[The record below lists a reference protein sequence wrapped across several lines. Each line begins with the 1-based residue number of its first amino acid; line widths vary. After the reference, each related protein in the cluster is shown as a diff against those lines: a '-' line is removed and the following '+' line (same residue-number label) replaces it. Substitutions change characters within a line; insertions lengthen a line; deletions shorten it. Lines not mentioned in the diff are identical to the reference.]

1 MSIFGSSHFGM
12 PRLKPLSSKRTHIV
26 SVLDIGSTKVV
37 CMIGRLTPRAESEIL
52 PGRTHNIEVIGI
64 GHQRSRGVKTGVIAD
79 LEVAESVVR
88 LAVDAAERMAGL
100 TVDSLIVN
108 VSAGRLQSDIYT
120 ATIDLGGQEVD
131 AADLRKVLTA
141 AGHQSLRRQDRAILH
156 SLPTGFSLDGER
168 GIRDPL
174 SMYGDVLGVDMHV
187 LTAERPALKNL
198 ELCVNRA
205 HLSVEGIVATPYASG
220 LSALVDDEMELGCA
234 CIDMGGGTTTIS
246 VFAEGKLVH
255 SDAVSLGGQHV
266 TTDLARGLSTR
277 IEDAERLKVVH
288 GSALPNGADERDTIA
303 VPPIGEDERDQPTHV
318 PRALVSRIVRA
329 RIDETLELIRDRI
342 QKSGFS
348 PIVGKRIVLTGGA
361 SQLTGLPEAARRIL
375 ARNVRIGRPL
385 GVSGLPSAAKGPA
398 FSTAVGLMIYPQVAD
413 QETHAAQGGVLTQLT
428 GGNGR
433 IARMGQW
440 LKESF

>member
-1 MSIFGSSHFGM
+1 MSIFGSSHFGL
-12 PRLKPLSSKRTHIV
+12 PRLKPLSSKRAHVV

-52 PGRTHNIEVIGI
+52 PGRTHNVEIIGI
-64 GHQRSRGVKTGVIAD
+64 GHQKSRGVKNGVITD
-79 LEVAESVVR
+79 LDAAESVVR

-100 TVDSLIVN
+100 TIESLIVN
-108 VSAGRLQSDIYT
+108 VSAGRLQSDVYT

-131 AADLRKVLTA
+131 ANDLRKVLA
-141 AGHQSLRRQDRAILH
+141 VAGHQSLRQDRAILH

-174 SMYGDVLGVDMHV
+174 SMFGDVLGVDMHV
-187 LTAERPALKNL
+187 LTAERTALKNL
-198 ELCVNRA
+198 ELCINRA
-205 HLSVEGIVATPYASG
+205 HLSVEGMVATPYASG
-220 LSALVDDEMELGCA
+220 LSALVDDEVELGCA

-255 SDAVSLGGQHV
+255 IDAVSLGGHHV

-288 GSALPNGADERDTIA
+288 ASALPNAGDERDLVSI
-303 VPPIGEDERDQPTHV
+303 PPIGEDDRDQPTQV

-329 RIDETLELIRDRI
+329 RIEETLELIRDRI
-342 QKSGFS
+342 QRSGFS
-348 PIVGKRIVLTGGA
+348 PIVGKRVVLTGGA
-361 SQLTGLPEAARRIL
+361 SQLTGLSEAARRIL
-375 ARNVRIGRPL
+375 ARNVRIGRPM
-385 GVSGLPSAAKGPA
+385 GVSGLPTAAKGPA
-398 FSTAVGLMIYPQVAD
+398 FSTAVGLLIYPQVAD
-413 QETHAAQGGVLTQLT
+413 METHAGQGGLLSSLG
-428 GGNGR
+428 GGNSR
-433 IARMGQW
+433 IARGGQW

>member
-1 MSIFGSSHFGM
+1 MSVFGSSNYGLPHM
-12 PRLKPLSSKRTHIV
+12 KPLSSKRSHIV

-37 CMIGRLTPRAESEIL
+37 CMIARLTPKQESQIL
-52 PGRTHNIEVIGI
+52 PGRTHHVEIIGI
-64 GHQRSRGVKTGVIAD
+64 GHQRSRGVKSGVIGD
-79 LEVAESVVR
+79 LDAAESVVR

-108 VSAGRLQSDIYT
+108 VSAGRLTSDVYT
-120 ATIDLGGQEVD
+120 ASIDLGGQEVES
-131 AADLRKVLTA
+131 ADLKRVLVA
-141 AGHQSLRRQDRAILH
+141 ASQKSARQDRAILH
-156 SLPTGFSLDGER
+156 SLPTGFTLDGEV

-174 SMYGDVLGVDMHV
+174 AMYGDMLGVDMHV
-187 LTAERPALKNL
+187 VTAERVMLRNL
-198 ELCVNRA
+198 ELCINRA
-205 HLSVEGIVATPYASG
+205 HLSVEGMVATPYASG
-220 LSALVDDEMELGCA
+220 LAALVDDEVELGCA
-234 CIDMGGGTTTIS
+234 AIDMGGGTTTIS

-255 SDAVSLGGQHV
+255 TDAIGLGGHHV

-288 GSALPNGADERDTIA
+288 GSALPNSGDERDIVS
-303 VPPIGEDERDQPTHV
+303 VPPIGEDDRDQPTHV

-329 RIDETLELIRDRI
+329 RIEETLELIRDRI
-342 QKSGFS
+342 QRSGFS
-348 PIVGKRIVLTGGA
+348 PIVGKRVVLTGGA
-361 SQLTGLPEAARRIL
+361 AQLTGLPESARRIL

-385 GVSGLPSAAKGPA
+385 GVSGLPAAAKGPA

-413 QETHAAQGGVLTQLT
+413 METHAAQGGLLSSLA
-428 GGNGR
+428 GNNSR

>member
-1 MSIFGSSHFGM
+1 MSLFGSSHFGM
-12 PRLKPLSSKRTHIV
+12 PRLKPLSAKRSHVV

-37 CMIGRLTPRAESEIL
+37 CMIGRLTPCAESQIL
-52 PGRTHNIEVIGI
+52 PGRTHAIEIIGL
-64 GHQRSRGVKTGVIAD
+64 GHHKSRGMKNGVIAD
-79 LEVAESVVR
+79 LDAAESVVR

-100 TVDSLIVN
+100 TIDSLIVN
-108 VSAGRLQSDIYT
+108 ISAGRLQSDIYT

-131 AADLRKVLTA
+131 GNDLKRVLAA
-141 AGHQSLRRQDRAILH
+141 AGQRSQRQDRLILH

-187 LTAERPALKNL
+187 LTAERAALKNI
-198 ELCVNRA
+198 ELCINRA

-220 LSALVDDEMELGCA
+220 LAALVDDEVELGCA
-234 CIDMGGGTTTIS
+234 AIDMGGGTTTIS
-246 VFAEGKLVH
+246 VFAEGKLIH
-255 SDAVSLGGQHV
+255 ADAVGLGGHHV

-288 GSALPNGADERDTIA
+288 GSAMPNDADEREMVT

-329 RIDETLELIRDRI
+329 RIEETLELIRDRI

-348 PIVGKRIVLTGGA
+348 PIVGKRVVLTGGA

-385 GVSGLPSAAKGPA
+385 GVSGLPAAAKGPA
-398 FSTAVGLMIYPQVAD
+398 FSTAVGLMIYPQVAAL
-413 QETHAAQGGVLTQLT
+413 ETHAAQGGMLTSLN

-433 IARMGQW
+433 IARVGQW

>member
-1 MSIFGSSHFGM
+1 MSIFGSSHFGL
-12 PRLKPLSSKRTHIV
+12 PRLKPLSSKRTHVV

-37 CMIGRLTPRAESEIL
+37 CMIGRLTPRPETEIL
-52 PGRTHNIEVIGI
+52 PGRTHYVEVIGI
-64 GHQRSRGVKTGVIAD
+64 GHQKSRGVKNGVIAD
-79 LEVAESVVR
+79 LDAAESVVR

-100 TVDSLIVN
+100 TIDSLIVN

-120 ATIDLGGQEVD
+120 ATIDLGGQEVETN
-131 AADLRKVLTA
+131 DLRKVLSA
-141 AGHQSLRRQDRAILH
+141 AGQQSLRQDRAILH

-174 SMYGDVLGVDMHV
+174 SMFGDVLGVDMHV
-187 LTAERPALKNL
+187 LTAERTALKNL
-198 ELCVNRA
+198 ELCINRA

-220 LSALVDDEMELGCA
+220 LSALVDDEVELGCA

-255 SDAVSLGGQHV
+255 ADAVSLGGHHV

-288 GSALPNGADERDTIA
+288 GSALPNNVSDERDIVS
-303 VPPIGEDERDQPTHV
+303 VPPISEDERDQPTHV

-329 RIDETLELIRDRI
+329 RIEETLELIRDRI
-342 QKSGFS
+342 QRSGFS

-361 SQLTGLPEAARRIL
+361 SQLTGLPESARRIL

-385 GVSGLPSAAKGPA
+385 GVSGLPAAAKGPA
-398 FSTAVGLMIYPQVAD
+398 FSTAVGLMIYPQVAEM
-413 QETHAAQGGVLTQLT
+413 ETHAAQGGMLSQLT